1 MPFRISG
8 CARSG
13 ADDSKFHSPNS
24 LEVTMTYR
32 VFSRAV
38 ANIAAI
44 ATFAF
49 GALAPA
55 NAETSTPSS
64 PGYGPMGNCPMAS
77 GGMMGPGMM
86 GGGMMG
92 MMGGGMG
99 MGPGMMG
106 GGMMGLGPLYMLNL
120 TDEQRSKI
128 TKIGDEER
136 QKHWATM
143 GKMLEEQ
150 NKLRDLLQ
158 VDTPDAKK
166 VGAAYGAIAQLQRQM
181 IETHVQA
188 HNQAEQLL
196 NKEQREQLKNW
207 RRGMGGRGWG
217 MGPGMMG
224 PGYGPGGMGPGMMNQ

>member
-1 MPFRISG
+1 
-8 CARSG
+8 
-13 ADDSKFHSPNS
+13 
-24 LEVTMTYR
+24 
-32 VFSRAV
+32 
-38 ANIAAI
+38 
-44 ATFAF
+44 
-49 GALAPA
+49 
-55 NAETSTPSS
+55 
-64 PGYGPMGNCPMAS
+64 MAS

-86 GGGMMG
+86 GGYGGYGPEMMGGGMMG
-92 MMGGGMG
+92 MMMGGGMG

-120 TDEQRSKI
+120 SDEQRSKI

-158 VDTPDAKK
+158 ADTPDAKK
-166 VGAAYGAIAQLQRQM
+166 VGAAYSALAQLQRQM
-181 IETHVQA
+181 LETHVQA
-188 HNQAEQLL
+188 RNQAEQLL
-196 NKEQREQLKNW
+196 SKEQREQLKSW

-224 PGYGPGGMGPGMMNQ
+224 PGYGPGGMGPGMMNR